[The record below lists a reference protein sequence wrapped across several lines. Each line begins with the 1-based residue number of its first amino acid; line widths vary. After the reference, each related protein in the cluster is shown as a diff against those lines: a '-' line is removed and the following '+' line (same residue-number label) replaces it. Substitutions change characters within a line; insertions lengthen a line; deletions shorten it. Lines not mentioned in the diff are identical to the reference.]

1 VSGQLKTLHVE
12 VGDEVA
18 AGDLIAEIDSQ
29 TQQNAL
35 RNAQAALETKQA
47 QLAAQ
52 QALLKQSELEF
63 KRQKQM
69 LAANASSRQDYE
81 ADEANLG
88 SVRAQITALNAELA
102 QARIAVDTAET
113 NLGYTRITAPMD
125 GTIVGEIAQEGQTLN
140 AN

>member
-1 VSGQLKTLHVE
+1 MKPAKKRTLVILLIACIAIAAGYVVKKQFFTEPAPPAFATAPAARGNIEHTVLANGTLEAFKLVNVGAQVSGQLKTLHVE

-63 KRQKQM
+63 KRQ
-69 LAANASSRQDYE
+69 
-81 ADEANLG
+81 
-88 SVRAQITALNAELA
+88 
-102 QARIAVDTAET
+102 
-113 NLGYTRITAPMD
+113 
-125 GTIVGEIAQEGQTLN
+125 
-140 AN
+140 